1 MALRLRVCAQCMWC
15 VVVLLSCG
23 VVWCGVFYNVSLVRF
38 GPAAVSPCSVAN
50 ATCKEFV
57 WGLRVWENGDCPNAT
72 DAKKDGANCLTIRKK
87 EYTTT
92 TTHTHFNTTFSA
104 YTLISISIAITFP
117 IAIIFTIIVIS
128 TGIASGQ

>member
-1 MALRLRVCAQCMWC
+1 MRLRVCAQCMWC

-57 WGLRVWENGDCPNAT
+57 WGLRVWENGDGPNAT
-72 DAKKDGANCLTIRKK
+72 DAKKDGANCLTIREK
-87 EYTTT
+87 EYT
-92 TTHTHFNTTFSA
+92 TTHTHFNTAFSVD
-104 YTLISISIAITFP
+104 TPISISIAITIP

-128 TGIASGQ
+128 TGIAGG